1 MASSSGYLN
10 LSGIFRTGQLTS
22 ARAIGKL
29 HIMERFEP
37 TLFQAADKVFSDF
50 LEKKDLKLTSQRRT
64 ILRQALH
71 DGHFSAEKLLDF
83 SKKEDPTISK
93 ATVYRTLA
101 LLKEAKILE
110 EQDFGDGKKL
120 YERAQGRRHHDHFIC
135 IRCGDI
141 IEFENDAIEKLQ
153 DNEAKRHDF
162 KIVYH
167 SLKLFGFC
175 DSCS

>member
-1 MASSSGYLN
+1 MPLLQKAE
-10 LSGIFRTGQLTS
+10 S
-22 ARAIGKL
+22 A
-29 HIMERFEP
+29 
-37 TLFQAADKVFSDF
+37 FSDY

-64 ILRQALH
+64 ILHQAMRE
-71 DGHFSAEKLLDF
+71 GHFSAEQLLVF
-83 SKKEDPTISK
+83 SKKEDPTVSK

-120 YERAQGRRHHDHFIC
+120 YERAQGRKHHDHLIC
-135 IRCGDI
+135 IKCGTI
-141 IEFENDAIEKLQ
+141 IEFENDAIERLQ
-153 DNEAKRHDF
+153 DSEAKKNHF

-175 DSCS
+175 QSCN